1 MKQRY
6 LKAGHTQIP
15 VTEEVYLAAARWKE
29 NERYRARRDGRCG
42 QPNYRRCSG
51 DCGMCPWQQEGFRML
66 SFAKAF
72 GDDFAMEP
80 PEPSSP
86 GIEEI
91 VAGKLLLEKLYRALD
106 ALIPDGA
113 RVFRMRAHKY
123 TEREIA
129 RALGVKAQ
137 STLNSRIQKMDAF
150 IRAHRKELEDLLN

>member
-1 MKQRY
+1 
-6 LKAGHTQIP
+6 
-15 VTEEVYLAAARWKE
+15 
-29 NERYRARRDGRCG
+29 
-42 QPNYRRCSG
+42 
-51 DCGMCPWQQEGFRML
+51 ML

-123 TEREIA
+123 TEREIPPSWRRQDRCNA
-129 RALGVKAQ
+129 R
-137 STLNSRIQKMDAF
+137 DP
-150 IRAHRKELEDLLN
+150 RKILSIGG

>member
-1 MKQRY
+1 
-6 LKAGHTQIP
+6 
-15 VTEEVYLAAARWKE
+15 
-29 NERYRARRDGRCG
+29 
-42 QPNYRRCSG
+42 
-51 DCGMCPWQQEGFRML
+51 ML

-137 STLNSRIQKMDAF
+137 STLNGRIRKMDAF
-150 IRAHRKELEDLLN
+150 IRAHREELEDLLN